1 MAPRSVVIDDS
12 VEAHLF
18 STLLPSGVKA
28 QAGLLVGRV
37 TPKRSFVVATIPT
50 PSVGG
55 AAPLTAPA
63 GGAPASAKR
72 PPPKA
77 SVDTDLLAEHAR
89 QVAALLPGGV
99 AVVGVYAF
107 VGGGLAAAGDGL
119 AAAWAAATTP
129 APDAPPLSPVGLLLG
144 VCCDSRKLALREVS
158 AGDAKPAEVR
168 FGKVV
173 ATLTAVTST
182 YPLAAL
188 APVPHGDASVL
199 KALRAAVAV
208 EASRAAASVAVVG
221 GAPLAPTAPAAP
233 ALAGGAPSPDGG
245 GVAID
250 LLPPA
255 ACDGA
260 WSGGGGGG
268 GGDEASATVRLG
280 GWVRARA
287 VAHDRDSGADVV
299 SSLAADV
306 DSTLTARLTSATRD
320 AEDAGEGVGV
330 LAPPPPAGGGAAAHL
345 LARRVWWTL
354 APPIT
359 VGELAP
365 PGGSVEDDVLAAAD
379 AAEQLLGR
387 AGLGGADVVFGEAA
401 ARSAPPAAV
410 GRKAEP
416 AAAAPARAT
425 TTAPPP
431 TQAIAII
438 AALLVAA
445 AAVVA
450 ALVLRA
456 AGGAGDAATAGL
468 NVVGGE

>member
-18 STLLPSGVKA
+18 SKLLPSGVKS

-37 TPKRSFVVATIPT
+37 SAKRSFVAAVIPT

-63 GGAPASAKR
+63 GGAPANAKR

-77 SVDTDLLAEHAR
+77 TVDTDLLAEHAR

-99 AVVGVYAF
+99 VVVGVYAF
-107 VGGGLAAAGDGL
+107 VGGGLAAAGEGL
-119 AAAWAAATTP
+119 AAAWAVATTP
-129 APDAPPLSPVGLLLG
+129 SPDGPPLSPVGLLLG
-144 VCCDSRKLALREVS
+144 VCCDTRKLALREVS
-158 AGDAKPAEVR
+158 AGDAKPSEVR
-168 FGKVV
+168 FGKVM
-173 ATLTAVTST
+173 ATLTAVTSA

-188 APVPHGDASVL
+188 APVSHGDASVL
-199 KALRAAVAV
+199 KALRAAVTS
-208 EASRAAASVAVVG
+208 EATRAAASVAVVSG
-221 GAPLAPTAPAAP
+221 TPLAPTTPAAP
-233 ALAGGAPSPDGG
+233 ALAAGTPAPDGG

-260 WSGGGGGG
+260 WSCGGG
-268 GGDEASATVRLG
+268 GGDASTATVRLG

-287 VAHDRDSGADVV
+287 VAHDRDTGADVV
-299 SSLAADV
+299 ASLAADV
-306 DSTLTARLTSATRD
+306 ASTLAARLSSASRD

-330 LAPPPPAGGGAAAHL
+330 LAPPPPAGRGSAAHS
-345 LARRVWWTL
+345 LARRAWWTL

-365 PGGSVEDDVLAAAD
+365 PGGSVDDDVLAAAD
-379 AAEQLLGR
+379 ASEQLLGR
-387 AGLGGADVVFGEAA
+387 AGLGAADVVFGEAA

-410 GRKAEP
+410 ARKAATE
-416 AAAAPARAT
+416 AAAPARAT

-456 AGGAGDAATAGL
+456 AGGAGDAAAAGL
-468 NVVGGE
+468 DTVGGE